1 MAITILGSSARLI
14 RWELE
19 TKEYVAR
26 YHMVLDVNGDIMHVV
41 IDANSSQV
49 IEVTKE
55 G

>member
-1 MAITILGSSARLI
+1 
-14 RWELE
+14 
-19 TKEYVAR
+19 
-26 YHMVLDVNGDIMHVV
+26 VNGDIMHVV